1 MPKKHTFK
9 AAFQNAGGRGE
20 FLDHKNSEIS
30 KISEF
35 CFIFTE
41 FNSQANP
48 SCGQV
53 YPVSLHCRTHYL
65 NIQHR

>member
-35 CFIFTE
+35 CFIYGIQFSSEPIMRTSSSCIVALS
-41 FNSQANP
+41 NSLFE
-48 SCGQV
+48 
-53 YPVSLHCRTHYL
+53 YPT
-65 NIQHR
+65 